1 MFEVTGSVQNFAKA
15 VQRIDGLEFA
25 GEEELEADDFDQSP
39 EFYLLVPQLGALQ
52 QIVSLWELWVREGS
66 VPRNY
71 TPWRDLFSQLRAVRP
86 WGPTD
91 RVSRANREYFHILAD
106 GAPDTE
112 FFGLEIELVFRSSIE
127 ASQSTERD
135 ARHLIETIGGQVVH
149 QSRRPEFAYHALLA
163 EVPTAEIRRI
173 AALDPT
179 SLAGADPIAAI
190 TPQSIGTA
198 IDVADEMISEGI
210 VRTAPL
216 REQPI
221 AAVFDAIPVQAHPLL
236 IDRLRVDDPDDLE
249 TRAVGQRVHGTAMA
263 SLVVHG
269 DLNDA
274 PSPLSRQIYFRPVMY
289 APAFGVERF
298 DENRLVIDVIFEA
311 VMRMRSTD
319 GAEVIIVNLSL
330 GDTTKPFS
338 GKISTWA
345 RALDYL
351 SYTYGILFIISAGN
365 SGQSV
370 ILNDFPDEASFST
383 APLDARVQPTL
394 AGIDSVK
401 ADRRVLAPADSIN
414 SLTIGAWHH
423 DFSQEIFRGTTPF
436 PPFVGV
442 EMPNFSSRLG
452 PGLRRA
458 IKPEALFAGGRERVR
473 IEPASSP
480 TSLAPHPHPS
490 HYWGLKAASPSQNGT
505 LGTHF
510 TIGTSAAAALATH
523 SGHRIFDALEQAY
536 PQLIETMPLA
546 ERASL
551 LKAFLV
557 HSASWR
563 GSEVF
568 VRAIVDPTST
578 LHHEHW
584 RREVSRYLGF
594 GFVDPDNVIACA
606 NDRATLW
613 ATGTLGPEDSL
624 IFDLQVPRSLTMSA
638 SMREIRATLAWFTP
652 TRPGH
657 LAYRAVKLKIDS
669 LERGSLQL
677 TGVSTTSDQ
686 PSNSQSESGTVVHR
700 RWTSSQIGEAA
711 SGATIPI
718 QIQRERDQGTPI
730 DEPIPFGLVITI
742 EMPGEAKIYEEV
754 LTNIQVRPRV
764 PIHAQA

>member
-1 MFEVTGSVQNFAKA
+1 MQNFAKA
-15 VQRIDGLEFA
+15 IHRIEGLEFA
-25 GEEELEADDFDQSP
+25 GEEELEADDFDTNP

-52 QIVSLWELWVREGS
+52 QIVSLWEHWVREGT
-66 VPRNY
+66 VPRNF
-71 TPWRDLFSQLRAVRP
+71 TPWRDLFSQLRSVRP
-86 WGPTD
+86 WGPSD
-91 RVSRANREYFHILAD
+91 RVSHENREYFHDLAD
-106 GAPDTE
+106 EAPDAE
-112 FFGLEIELVFRSSIE
+112 LFKIEIELVFRSSIE

-135 ARHLIETIGGQVVH
+135 ARQFIGTIGGRVVH
-149 QSRRPEFAYHALLA
+149 QTYRPEFAYHAVLA
-163 EVPTAEIRRI
+163 EVPATEVRRI

-179 SLAGADPIAAI
+179 SLAGADPIVAI

-210 VRTAPL
+210 VRPAPT

-236 IDRLRVDDPDDLE
+236 ANRLRVDDPDDLE
-249 TRAVGQRVHGTAMA
+249 ARAVGQRVHGTAMA

-274 PSPLSRQIYFRPVMY
+274 PSPLSRQIYVRPVMY

-298 DENRLVIDVIFEA
+298 DENRLVVDVIFEA
-311 VMRMRSTD
+311 VMRMRNTG
-319 GAEVIIVNLSL
+319 GADVIIVNLSL

-338 GKISTWA
+338 GKISMWA

-365 SGQSV
+365 SGRTV
-370 ILNDFPDEASFST
+370 VLDDFPDEASFSAASLET
-383 APLDARVQPTL
+383 RTQTTL
-394 AGIDSVK
+394 AGVDAVK
-401 ADRRVLAPADSIN
+401 ADRRILAPADSIN
-414 SLTIGAWHH
+414 SLTIGAWHY
-423 DFSQEIFRGTTPF
+423 DSSQEIFRGATPF
-436 PPFVGV
+436 VPFAGM

-480 TSLAPHPHPS
+480 VNLAPHPNPS
-490 HYWGLKAASPSQNGT
+490 RYWGLKVAAPSQNGT

-523 SGHRIFDALEQAY
+523 SGHRIFDALEEAY
-536 PQLIETMPLA
+536 PQLIEAMSLI
-546 ERASL
+546 ERAVL
-551 LKAFLV
+551 LKSFLV

-568 VRAIVDPTST
+568 IRAIVDPTST

-594 GFVDPDNVIACA
+594 GFVDPDNVVACM

-613 ATGTLGPEDSL
+613 ATGTLGSEESV
-624 IFDLQVPRSLTMSA
+624 IFDLRVPRSLSA
-638 SMREIRATLAWFTP
+638 SAAVREIRATLAWFTP

-669 LERGSLQL
+669 LERSSLQL
-677 TGVSTTSDQ
+677 TGIATTSDQ

-700 RWTSSQIGEAA
+700 RWTSSQIGEAE

-730 DEPIPFGLVITI
+730 DESIPFGLVITI
-742 EMPGEAKIYEEV
+742 EMPGEPQIYEEV
-754 LTNIQVRPRV
+754 LTSIQVRPRV
-764 PIHAQA
+764 PVRAQA